1 MESHYQSVDSETKTD
16 DRLLIN
22 SRAIVTTWDFILVK
36 QKAKREMSI
45 LFQLVSDGVRSSQLL
60 KEKVLIGIWSV
71 SEASQRART
80 ALDNLEQLYVTFK
93 TFMEMTPDECSYQ
106 GVEFMMG
113 REKRDC
119 AVPLELEATGHLAME
134 GNLEFLVREDLQ
146 PPSLHDL
153 PHFKLAYDLIIEG
166 PLSIRSMQDNGIH
179 PPLYD
184 GNCDGEER
192 VFGVFPCNDILW

>member
-16 DRLLIN
+16 AILIN

-60 KEKVLIGIWSV
+60 KEKVLIGMWSV

-134 GNLEFLVREDLQ
+134 GNLEFLDLRQGGYCQ
-146 PPSLHDL
+146 PPVRTCT
-153 PHFKLAYDLIIEG
+153 I
-166 PLSIRSMQDNGIH
+166 
-179 PPLYD
+179 
-184 GNCDGEER
+184 
-192 VFGVFPCNDILW
+192 